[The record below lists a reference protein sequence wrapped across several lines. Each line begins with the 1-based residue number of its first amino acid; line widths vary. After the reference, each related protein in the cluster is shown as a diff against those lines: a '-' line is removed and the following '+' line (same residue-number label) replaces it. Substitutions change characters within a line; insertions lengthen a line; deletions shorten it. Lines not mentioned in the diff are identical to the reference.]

1 MVISN
6 PSGDL
11 WSMEF
16 PLFYIA
22 ADTALQ
28 CGYHKTKQAL
38 LHRKRACSV
47 FQGRGGAFF
56 KAAFNRFFFL
66 RFLVF
71 LGFLEFLGTLGI
83 LGKPPPSSTAETAAP
98 TKAAPPPGRQRHSL
112 STPVPWCTRQQRCP
126 TSSCPSRLLSPL
138 WWLHKG
144 SRAGRRAGNRRL

>member
-1 MVISN
+1 MPARQRQN
-6 PSGDL
+6 R
-11 WSMEF
+11 
-16 PLFYIA
+16 LFW
-22 ADTALQ
+22 T
-28 CGYHKTKQAL
+28 TKEPVLVSQ
-38 LHRKRACSV
+38 RACFG

-56 KAAFNRFFFL
+56 KAAFNSFFL

-98 TKAAPPPGRQRHSL
+98 TKAAPPPGRQRHSQ
-112 STPVPWCTRQQRCP
+112 STPAPWCTRQQRCP

>member
-1 MVISN
+1 MPARQRQN
-6 PSGDL
+6 R
-11 WSMEF
+11 
-16 PLFYIA
+16 LFC
-22 ADTALQ
+22 TAKEPVLVSQ
-28 CGYHKTKQAL
+28 
-38 LHRKRACSV
+38 RACFG

-56 KAAFNRFFFL
+56 KAAFNSFFSKVSSFP
-66 RFLVF
+66 RVPRVPRNPRDSRK
-71 LGFLEFLGTLGI
+71 TT
-83 LGKPPPSSTAETAAP
+83 PSSTAETAAP

>member
-1 MVISN
+1 
-6 PSGDL
+6 
-11 WSMEF
+11 MEF
-16 PLFYIA
+16 PHCYIA

-38 LHRKRACSV
+38 LDDKRACSG
-47 FQGRGGAFF
+47 FSKSLFWFPRAWGCFF
-56 KAAFNRFFFL
+56 SKQLLIVFFL
-66 RFLVF
+66 RFLGF

-83 LGKPPPSSTAETAAP
+83 LGKPPPSFTAETAAP

>member
-1 MVISN
+1 
-6 PSGDL
+6 
-11 WSMEF
+11 MEF
-16 PLFYIA
+16 PHCYIA

-38 LHRKRACSV
+38 LHRKRACFV

-56 KAAFNRFFFL
+56 KAAFNSFFL

-71 LGFLEFLGTLGI
+71 LGFLEFLGILGI
-83 LGKPPPSSTAETAAP
+83 LGFLPPSSTTETAAP
-98 TKAAPPPGRQRHSL
+98 TKAAPPLGKQRHSQ
-112 STPVPWCTRQQRCP
+112 STPVLWCTRQQRCP